1 MNIEDIKKPEN
12 IVYKKT
18 PLLTDNVMHYCPG
31 CSHGTVHKLVAEV
44 IEEMGIQEET
54 IAISPVG
61 CSVFAYNY
69 LNVDCSRPHMVVHR
83 LSRQPQSVSILR
95 NMYSH
100 IRVTVTSLQ
109 SEQPKSSTHV
119 AAVRTSS

>member
-12 IVYKKT
+12 IVYKKSSI
-18 PLLTDNVMHYCPG
+18 LTDTPMHYCPG

-54 IAISPVG
+54 IGISPVG

-69 LNVDCSRPHMVVHR
+69 LDIDW
-83 LSRQPQSVSILR
+83 QQ
-95 NMYSH
+95 
-100 IRVTVTSLQ
+100 
-109 SEQPKSSTHV
+109 
-119 AAVRTSS
+119 AAHGRAPALATATKGLMPEK

>member
-18 PLLTDNVMHYCPG
+18 PILTDNVMHYCPG

-44 IEEMGIQEET
+44 IEEMGIQDKT

-69 LNVDCSRPHMVVHR
+69 LNVDW
-83 LSRQPQSVSILR
+83 QQILLHLFNFTILFGALYILLYKPVKDFMAKR
-95 NMYSH
+95 EEYYSDMDSKA
-100 IRVTVTSLQ
+100 TQALA
-109 SEQPKSSTHV
+109 E
-119 AAVRTSS
+119 AEG